1 MTGPDA
7 LIGVRISHYRI
18 LRMTGVISDAGP
30 AKRKHDEAH
39 RQEGSY
45 LPVATVASVLLQP
58 DFSLR
63 RARRSPLLVA
73 TRRRS
78 MKKDDEGQASTAF
91 DLALGESDRFSQA
104 IGACDEHI

>member
-7 LIGVRISHYRI
+7 LIGVRISRYHI

-45 LPVATVASVLLQP
+45 YWWQQWHRSCYSPT
-58 DFSLR
+58 FHCGGH
-63 RARRSPLLVA
+63 RSPLLVA

-78 MKKDDEGQASTAF
+78 MKKNDEGQALTA
-91 DLALGESDRFSQA
+91 LELGLPIFLPLP
-104 IGACDEHI
+104 